1 MKCGLKTFTDYA
13 ILGDDIVI
21 WNSSVAGMYS
31 LLLDRLGVNVSITKT
46 FSEKGLAE
54 FAKSYYRQ
62 GVDLKPLPAPLFTQ
76 RKDFGPAMLVDVAS
90 NLSLKGMLE

>member
-1 MKCGLKTFTDYA
+1 MNQGLESFEDYA

-21 WNSSVAGMYS
+21 WNHRVAEEY
-31 LLLDRLGVNVSITKT
+31 LLLLENLGVQVSLTKT
-46 FSEKGLAE
+46 FKERGLAE

-62 GVDLKPLPAPLFTQ
+62 GVDLKPLPASLLPQ
-76 RKDFGPAMLVDVAS
+76 RPDFAAAMLVDIAT